1 MKRFTNLLQAS
12 YLKAHIEASLLSPE
26 CLLLT
31 ILEYNPTQGNK
42 ESHMGWEEKESGKN
56 GDWFRVTVWL
66 DLNSKK
72 KNVNEKSGKYR

>member
-1 MKRFTNLLQAS
+1 
-12 YLKAHIEASLLSPE
+12 
-26 CLLLT
+26 
-31 ILEYNPTQGNK
+31 
-42 ESHMGWEEKESGKN
+42 MGWEEKESGKN